1 MFYFCIHTTAF
12 DLLICANING
22 IMIKTS
28 VSLLC
33 DPALIM
39 AHLVFSNTARK
50 KDMFSKLFLGNAHV

>member
-1 MFYFCIHTTAF
+1 
-12 DLLICANING
+12 
-22 IMIKTS
+22 MIKTS